1 MPWHCLPN
9 SNFKVCELVLP
20 WVTAVDTNGSC
31 GWAAS
36 FCKEQRCSSTAVSA
50 VSSARAQLSGAFS
63 VAVSSEQRR
72 TPEQRTKSVEQR
84 APMGKLL
91 RLLWFHLV
99 SVIFLQ
105 RVLQNKGDKSICPV
119 LSTRICQKSYFET
132 TALHNVYILEY
143 LFIRT
148 EQNGTNICWMV

>member
-20 WVTAVDTNGSC
+20 WVAAVGTNGSC

-36 FCKEQRCSSTAVSA
+36 FCKEQRCSSTAMSA

-72 TPEQRTKSVEQR
+72 TPEQRKTESVEQR

-91 RLLWFHLV
+91 L
-99 SVIFLQ
+99 
-105 RVLQNKGDKSICPV
+105 
-119 LSTRICQKSYFET
+119 
-132 TALHNVYILEY
+132 
-143 LFIRT
+143 
-148 EQNGTNICWMV
+148 